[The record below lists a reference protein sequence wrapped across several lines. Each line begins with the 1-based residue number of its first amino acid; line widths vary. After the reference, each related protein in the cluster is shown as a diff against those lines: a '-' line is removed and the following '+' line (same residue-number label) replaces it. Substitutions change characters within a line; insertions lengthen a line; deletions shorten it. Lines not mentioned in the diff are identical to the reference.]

1 MSDLP
6 APSPFRLRALS
17 GPPAPGW
24 PPDVAPNDI
33 IYASH
38 INLIRD
44 SPAKWPGDVD
54 GQNHWLRNVKLENV
68 TGVMTDP
75 TTTAGDLVV
84 RDATAIARLPV
95 GTNGQVLTAD
105 PSLPGKLKWSVPVG
119 QVATVFGRTG
129 AVVATKDDYT
139 AAMVTNALS
148 DQGAYNNPAWLTGL
162 AWGKITGAPA
172 TFPPAAHTH
181 DAADVISGRF
191 ATARLGTGV
200 ADNTVFLRGDGTW
213 ATAGGGSGG
222 GAVASVFG
230 RIGAVIAQKDDYSVA
245 QVTGALADV
254 TTAKGDLI
262 TRAQGVGIVRLPAGG
277 DGQALTADST
287 QPAGLKWAT
296 VTGTFVDPTT
306 TKGDLLVRSDSA
318 LTRLPVGSDGQALIA
333 DSAAPNGIKW
343 GVSGGGGAVS
353 SVFGRQGVVV
363 ATAGDYTAAMV
374 LNALSDQN
382 VYSNPTWL
390 GSLAWS
396 KVTGAPAF
404 LADPTT
410 TKGDLI
416 ARGVGAVGRLPIG
429 GDGQVLTADAAQPLG
444 VKWATP
450 AAASQSPWLS
460 NIDGAGFTLQNV
472 GKIGVGVTGPLNTVQ
487 VHVATDQ
494 NLGIRS
500 YASMASI
507 GSFNDAGSTITPLN
521 YSASIHY
528 FSDGNVGIGTPSP
541 AYALDVE
548 TTGSTDGVKIGNAQ
562 SVMILGGGNGN
573 TAHIN
578 SPSWGLSLQTGGID
592 RVYIASS
599 GKVGIGTTPTYPLEC
614 AGSIKSANYLIT
626 NAESG
631 FEWYAAYNYTN
642 PDGRWQ
648 IVHRKL
654 SDGTWTAPFTVLT
667 NGNVGIGTADP
678 PSKFCVSGGRTQLYA
693 NTEPYCLFL
702 ASNPAVPS
710 TGFWLGSNANGDLV
724 FSIATGAGV
733 ACLNNAGNFGIGT
746 VSPVAGARLHLIPA
760 SDVTAFQNATQI
772 AIAEST
778 ANAAYRMNLGYFPN
792 AGNGSMYNGVI
803 NVLHGGVGQALLLN
817 PSGGQVAIGRANPSY
832 ALDVIGDVN
841 CTGAF
846 RVNGVAIATG
856 GIVVQAG
863 GGAVGSSTPRPII
876 NFTSGGSSNPSAT
889 EDTANNRYNV
899 TFNFSSDIRLKQNV
913 TDLQGG
919 LSVIEQLRPV
929 AFEYNGAGGFVR
941 GRHSVAIIAQELQ
954 QVMPECVYSVRQRLY
969 PEAEETDVLC
979 YEPTH
984 ILFHLVLAVKQLH
997 RQLSDLRRN

>member
-54 GQNHWLRNVKLENV
+54 AQNHWLRNVKLENV

-129 AVVATKDDYT
+129 AVVATAGDYS

-181 DAADVISGRF
+181 DAADVVSGRF

-213 ATAGGGSGG
+213 AAAGGGSGG
-222 GAVASVFG
+222 GAVSSVFG
-230 RIGAVIAQKDDYSVA
+230 RVGAILAQAGDYSVA

-296 VTGTFVDPTT
+296 VTGTFVDPTN
-306 TKGDLLVRSDSA
+306 TKGDLLVRSDAA

-363 ATAGDYTAAMV
+363 AFAGDYTAAQV

-382 VYSNPTWL
+382 VYNNPTWL

-416 ARGVGAVGRLPIG
+416 ARGVGAVGRLPVG
-429 GDGQVLTADAAQPLG
+429 GDGQVLTADAAQALG

-460 NIDGAGFTLQNV
+460 NIDGAGFNLNNA
-472 GKIGVGVTGPLNTVQ
+472 GKIGIGGATSTNMLLVRGSSNPDISLDNTSG
-487 VHVATDQ
+487 HKW
-494 NLGIRS
+494 
-500 YASMASI
+500 SI
-507 GSFNDAGSTITPLN
+507 
-521 YSASIHY
+521 YSAS
-528 FSDGNVGIGTPSP
+528 DGSIVYYDNFGAGAERMRIAGNGSVGIGTTSATARLHVKGLSTGLGGGIRLESSANTNLYDFVVGADNNLYLQATGLGICMTTSGLVGIGTPGPLS
-541 AYALDVE
+541 
-548 TTGSTDGVKIGNAQ
+548 K
-562 SVMILGGGNGN
+562 
-573 TAHIN
+573 
-578 SPSWGLSLQTGGID
+578 LSLGSGNPTAIQRIALYEASASDFRGIGMANPGSGAYGVAIWANNAPTD
-592 RVYIASS
+592 TNADFFVQDG
-599 GKVGIGTTPTYPLEC
+599 GKVGIGIMTPTAPLMVNG
-614 AGSIKSANYLIT
+614 AANAPNLIT
-626 NAESG
+626 NFGIFTVYSG
-631 FEWYAAYNYTN
+631 SGVQLDMGMYPTTNYNMWIQSRHVNAGAAYGLAIN
-642 PDGRWQ
+642 PLG
-648 IVHRKL
+648 
-654 SDGTWTAPFTVLT
+654 
-667 NGNVGIGTADP
+667 GNVGIA
-678 PSKFCVSGGRTQLYA
+678 K
-693 NTEPYCLFL
+693 
-702 ASNPAVPS
+702 
-710 TGFWLGSNANGDLV
+710 
-724 FSIATGAGV
+724 
-733 ACLNNAGNFGIGT
+733 
-746 VSPVAGARLHLIPA
+746 
-760 SDVTAFQNATQI
+760 
-772 AIAEST
+772 
-778 ANAAYRMNLGYFPN
+778 
-792 AGNGSMYNGVI
+792 
-803 NVLHGGVGQALLLN
+803 
-817 PSGGQVAIGRANPSY
+817 ANPSFP
-832 ALDVIGDVN
+832 LDVTGDVN
-841 CTGAF
+841 ISGAF
-846 RVNGVAIATG
+846 RVNGVAISTG

-899 TFNFSSDIRLKQNV
+899 TFNFSSDIRLKQNIA
-913 TDLQGG
+913 DLQGG
-919 LSVIEQLRPV
+919 LSVIDQLRPV
-929 AFEYNGAGGFVR
+929 AFEYNGAGGFTA
-941 GRHSVAIIAQELQ
+941 GRRSVAIIAQELQ
-954 QVMPECVYSVRQRLY
+954 QVMPDCVYSVRQRLY
-969 PEAEETDVLC
+969 PEAEETDLLC

-984 ILFHLVLAVKQLH
+984 ILFHLVLAVQQLH
-997 RQLSDLRRN
+997 RQLSELRSN